1 MTSLAVLIPCICPVS
16 LPESISCHNIDRPVL
31 NLSKKKNKAYLLS
44 CCYIG
49 CFCYYL
55 CFSFFFENVFIYSV
69 VVIIYYSV
77 EFKFCIMATFW
88 YNLCF
93 FFLFYILRSLVLLSI
108 LFVFHS
114 AVPNA
119 IRCHFLFQ

>member
-31 NLSKKKNKAYLLS
+31 NLSKKKKQSLFIILLL
-44 CCYIG
+44 YRL
-49 CFCYYL
+49 FL
-55 CFSFFFENVFIYSV
+55 LLFMFFFFFENVFIYSV